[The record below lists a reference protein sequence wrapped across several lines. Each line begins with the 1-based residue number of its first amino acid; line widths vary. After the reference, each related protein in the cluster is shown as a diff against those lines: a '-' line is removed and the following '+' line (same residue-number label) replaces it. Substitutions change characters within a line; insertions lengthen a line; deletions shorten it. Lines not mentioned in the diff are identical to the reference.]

1 MKLQLYEL
9 KHPHH
14 VFEAGN
20 IVLSVLTPVNFL
32 LSFLIVFHH
41 GFTMNI
47 DYNGNFAP
55 SSYGMTMAIER
66 YMYNLSECAVPV
78 FFFISA
84 FLFYRTFDGTWI
96 NYKKKMKRRI
106 RSLLVP
112 YLIFCTLGY
121 VKSLVFNGGLGG
133 YNFSD
138 YLLSL
143 WESNTMPLW
152 FIRELIALS
161 LLAPIFWQ
169 LLKRPVLAIFICIF
183 MVILTSLGYIPYRSF
198 FYWIPVYMMGAAMNY
213 INADDG
219 FILRKVSRSYIGI
232 TMVLAYAIVAWFLP
246 NGIARQEMTIGQN
259 TAFALFRLSTPVIW
273 LVIIDWLSIL
283 KVKEHRF
290 MNYSFFVYCMHAP
303 IITLLTL
310 IYTKTVT
317 RLIDVEIV
325 QYVSVIFGA
334 YFFCVLLAMA
344 LQQYVP
350 WLWSVLN
357 GKR

>member
-1 MKLQLYEL
+1 MRK
-9 KHPHH
+9 
-14 VFEAGN
+14 N
-20 IVLSVLTPVNFL
+20 ILLEVLTPVNFL
-32 LSFLIVFHH
+32 LSLLIVFHH
-41 GFTMNI
+41 GFTLNV
-47 DYNGNFAP
+47 DYNGSFEPA
-55 SSYGMTMAIER
+55 SYGMTLAIQR
-66 YMYNLSECAVPV
+66 FMYNFSECAVPV

-96 NYKKKMKRRI
+96 NFKEKIFRRV

-112 YLIFCTLGY
+112 YIIFCTLGY
-121 VKSLVFNGGLGG
+121 VKSLVFNDGIGGAGL
-133 YNFSD
+133 SD

-143 WESNTMPLW
+143 WECNTMPLW
-152 FIRELIALS
+152 FIRELMALS
-161 LLAPIFWQ
+161 LLAPILWKI
-169 LLKRPVLAIFICIF
+169 LRVPSGVIIICAIILVLTC
-183 MVILTSLGYIPYRSF
+183 LGLVSYRSF
-198 FYWIPVYMMGAAMNY
+198 VYWIPVYIMGAAYNF
-213 INADDG
+213 IETDSR
-219 FILRKVSRSYIGI
+219 FILRKMSRSYIGI
-232 TMVLAYAIVAWFLP
+232 TMVLAYTIVAWFLP

-259 TAFALFRLSTPVIW
+259 TAFALFRLITPVIW

-283 KVKEHRF
+283 KIKEHRF
-290 MNYSFFVYCMHAP
+290 MRYSFFVYCMHAP

-325 QYVSVIFGA
+325 QYVSVILGA

>member
-1 MKLQLYEL
+1 MRK
-9 KHPHH
+9 
-14 VFEAGN
+14 N
-20 IVLSVLTPVNFL
+20 ILLEVLTPVNFL
-32 LSFLIVFHH
+32 LSLLIVFHH
-41 GFTMNI
+41 GFTMSV
-47 DYNGNFAP
+47 DYNGSFNP
-55 SSYGMTMAIER
+55 VSYGITIAIQR

-78 FFFISA
+78 FYFISA
-84 FLFYRTFDGTWI
+84 YLFYRTFDGTWN
-96 NYKKKMKRRI
+96 NYKEKIKRRV

-112 YLIFCTLGY
+112 YLIFSTVGY
-121 VKSLVFNGGLGG
+121 VKSVIFSGDLGG
-133 YNFSD
+133 GNLSD

-152 FIRELIALS
+152 FIRELMAFS
-161 LLAPIFWQ
+161 LLAPIFWEM
-169 LLKRPVLAIFICIF
+169 LRRPVLAVTIFIVI
-183 MVILTSLGYIPYRSF
+183 VILACFGYVPYRSF
-198 FYWIPVYMMGAAMNY
+198 VYWIPVYMMGAALNSKKAYEMLN
-213 INADDG
+213 
-219 FILRKVSRSYIGI
+219 LRQVCRSYFGI
-232 TMVLAYAIVAWFLP
+232 IAVLCYFVVAWFLP

-259 TAFALFRLSTPVIW
+259 TAFALFRLITPVIW

-283 KVKEHRF
+283 KIKEHRF
-290 MNYSFFVYCMHAP
+290 MRYSFFVYCMHAP

-325 QYVSVIFGA
+325 QYVSVILGA

>member
-1 MKLQLYEL
+1 MKSVEMKNIHNSTL
-9 KHPHH
+9 
-14 VFEAGN
+14 AGQ
-20 IVLSVLTPVNFL
+20 ILLSVLTSLNFL
-32 LSFLIVFHH
+32 LSLLIVFHH
-41 GFTMNI
+41 GFTMNV
-47 DYNGNFAP
+47 DYNGSFDLA
-55 SSYGMTMAIER
+55 SYGMTLAIQR
-66 YMYNLSECAVPV
+66 FMYNLSECAVPV

-84 FLFYRTFDGTWI
+84 FLFYRTFDGTWGK
-96 NYKKKMKRRI
+96 YKEKMRRRV
-106 RSLLVP
+106 RSLFIP
-112 YLIFCTLGY
+112 YILFCTLGY
-121 VKSLVFNGGLGG
+121 IKALMFNGGIENG
-133 YNFSD
+133 NFYD
-138 YLLSL
+138 YIVSI

-161 LLAPIFWQ
+161 IIAPIFWQ

-183 MVILTSLGYIPYRSF
+183 IVIMTSLGYIPYRSF
-198 FYWIPVYMMGAAMNY
+198 VYWIPVYMMGAALNY
-213 INADDG
+213 INVDDG
-219 FILRKVSRSYIGI
+219 AILRKVSKSYIGI
-232 TMVLAYAIVAWFLP
+232 AIVLAYAIAAWFLP

-259 TAFALFRLSTPVIW
+259 TAFALFRLITPVIW
-273 LVIIDWLSIL
+273 LVIIVWLSIL

-290 MNYSFFVYCMHAP
+290 MKYSFFVYCMHAP
-303 IITLLTL
+303 ILTLLTL

>member
-1 MKLQLYEL
+1 MNNIKDLTFEQVLL
-9 KHPHH
+9 K
-14 VFEAGN
+14 
-20 IVLSVLTPVNFL
+20 VLLPVNFL
-32 LSFLIVFHH
+32 LSLLIVFHH
-41 GFTMNI
+41 GFTI
-47 DYNGNFAP
+47 DVSYNGSFKP
-55 SSYGMTMAIER
+55 ETYGTNVAIQR

-84 FLFYRTFDGTWI
+84 YLFYRTFDGTWS
-96 NYKKKMKRRI
+96 NYKEKINRRFF
-106 RSLLVP
+106 SLLVP
-112 YLIFCTLGY
+112 YIIFCTLGY
-121 VKSLVFNGGLGG
+121 IKSLVFNGGLGG
-133 YNFSD
+133 CNLSNW
-138 YLLSL
+138 LLSL

-152 FIRELIALS
+152 FIRELMALS
-161 LLAPIFWQ
+161 LLTPIFWK
-169 LLKRPVLAIFICIF
+169 LLKHPVWAILICMFIVF
-183 MVILTSLGYIPYRSF
+183 LNSLGYISYRSF
-198 FYWIPVYMMGAAMNY
+198 VYWIPVYMMGAALNSKKAYEMLN
-213 INADDG
+213 
-219 FILRKVSRSYIGI
+219 LRQVCRSYFGI
-232 TMVLAYAIVAWFLP
+232 IAVLCYFVVAWFLP

-259 TAFALFRLSTPVIW
+259 TAFALFRLITPVIW

-283 KVKEHRF
+283 KIKEHRF
-290 MNYSFFVYCMHAP
+290 MRYSFFVYCMHAP

-325 QYVSVIFGA
+325 QYVSVILGA